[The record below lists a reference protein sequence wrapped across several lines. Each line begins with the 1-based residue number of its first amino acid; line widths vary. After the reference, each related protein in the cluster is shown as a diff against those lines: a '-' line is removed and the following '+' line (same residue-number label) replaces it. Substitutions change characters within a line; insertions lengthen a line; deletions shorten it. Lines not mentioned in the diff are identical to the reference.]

1 LRSKVPGTAP
11 RQKSSVAASAGD
23 AGGVDIP
30 VTTAVGIAV
39 CVVVTIL
46 FGVWPQPLFNFA
58 HAATLLF

>member
-1 LRSKVPGTAP
+1 VDVP
-11 RQKSSVAASAGD
+11 
-23 AGGVDIP
+23 I
-30 VTTAVGIAV
+30 TTAVGIAV